1 MKQRTFEN
9 QHKQQWQTLEQ
20 WLNNKPEAQFPQLY
34 RQICQHLALA
44 KDRHYT
50 PHLINRLNTL
60 ALRGHQHLY
69 QAKPYFTNR
78 IVNLI
83 IVDFPIKVRAESHLV
98 GLASF
103 LWFI

>member
-9 QHKQQWQTLEQ
+9 QQQWQTLEQ
-20 WLNNKPEAQFPQLY
+20 LLDNDKPKSQFPQLY
-34 RQICQHLALA
+34 RKICQHLALA

-69 QAKPYFTNR
+69 QAKPYLINKV
-78 IVNLI
+78 VNLI
-83 IVDFPIKVRAESHLV
+83 SVDFPIKVRAELYLV

-103 LWFI
+103 LLCHC